1 MPEIPEIG
9 VGRIGV
15 PEIPTWRGIPP
26 QSIPSAPPV
35 TLMLGFP
42 LANIPGCV
50 ETRNSQPGNPD
61 AYSTDPKGNFTV
73 CDGTMPSFN
82 AMDITPGTLTY
93 ESTKPPAIDPTVE
106 PQSKPQKKKPAASQ
120 QPAKSPSPAASNPT
134 GIPNVDTELP
144 CPPPDAIPIG
154 AKNKLQ
160 TAVIT
165 GYVRIDG
172 ECKTQFESLDIP
184 AILGNHLPGSPVV
197 VTTAT
202 VAVVATT
209 AAVLAKPLG
218 DILLKVIK
226 PAVKKTI
233 KKIKE
238 KLGKKVAIESAWQR
252 RKYQRSLK
260 K

>member
-9 VGRIGV
+9 VGRVYV
-15 PEIPTWRGIPP
+15 PEIPAWRGIPP
-26 QSIPSAPPV
+26 QSLPQEPPI

-42 LANIPGCV
+42 VGDIPGCV
-50 ETRNSQPGNPD
+50 ETRNTQPGNAD
-61 AYSTDPKGNFTV
+61 AYTTDPKGNFTV
-73 CDGTMPSFN
+73 CDGTMPSFP
-82 AMDITPGTLTY
+82 AALDFTPGTLTY
-93 ESTKPPAIDPTVE
+93 GSAKPPAINPKE
-106 PQSKPQKKKPAASQ
+106 KPAASQ
-120 QPAKSPSPAASNPT
+120 QPAKSPSPEASNPT

-165 GYVRIDG
+165 GYKRVDG
-172 ECKTQFESLDIP
+172 ECKTQFKSLDIP

-202 VAVVATT
+202 IAVVATT

-226 PAVKKTI
+226 PLVKKNDQ
-233 KKIKE
+233 E
-238 KLGKKVAIESAWQR
+238 DQGEAGEEGCC
-252 RKYQRSLK
+252 
-260 K
+260 

>member
-1 MPEIPEIG
+1 

-26 QSIPSAPPV
+26 QSIPSEPPI

-42 LANIPGCV
+42 VGDIPGCV
-50 ETRNSQPGNPD
+50 ETRNTQPGNAD
-61 AYSTDPKGNFTV
+61 AYTTDPKGNFTV
-73 CDGTMPSFN
+73 CDGTMPSFP
-82 AMDITPGTLTY
+82 AALDFTPGTLTY
-93 ESTKPPAIDPTVE
+93 GSAKPPAIQPPKE
-106 PQSKPQKKKPAASQ
+106 EPAASQ
-120 QPAKSPSPAASNPT
+120 QPAQSPSPAASQLA

-160 TAVIT
+160 TAVII
-165 GYVRIDG
+165 GYERVDG
-172 ECKTQFESLDIP
+172 ECKAQFDPLDIP

-202 VAVVATT
+202 IAVIATT
-209 AAVLAKPLG
+209 AAIFAKPLG
-218 DILLKVIK
+218 DILLKTIK
-226 PAVKKTI
+226 PLVKKTV

-238 KLGKKVAIESAWQR
+238 KLGKTTAVESAWQR
-252 RKYQRSLK
+252 RKFQRTLK

>member
-1 MPEIPEIG
+1 M
-9 VGRIGV
+9 GRIGV
-15 PEIPTWRGIPP
+15 PEIPTWRSIQP
-26 QSIPSAPPV
+26 QSLPSEPPI

-42 LANIPGCV
+42 VGEVPGCV
-50 ETRNSQPGNPD
+50 ETRNSQPGNAD
-61 AYSTDPKGNFTV
+61 AYTTDPKGNFTV
-73 CDGTMPSFN
+73 CDGTMPSFP
-82 AMDITPGTLTY
+82 AALDFTPGTLTY
-93 ESTKPPAIDPTVE
+93 GSAKPPVIDPKEKPTGDK
-106 PQSKPQKKKPAASQ
+106 QS
-120 QPAKSPSPAASNPT
+120 AKSPSPAESPLA
-134 GIPNVDTELP
+134 GVPNVDTELP

-165 GYVRIDG
+165 GYKRVDG
-172 ECKTQFESLDIP
+172 ECKTQFKSLDIP
-184 AILGNHLPGSPVV
+184 TILGNHLPGSPVV

-202 VAVVATT
+202 IAVVATT

-226 PAVKKTI
+226 PTVKKTI

-238 KLGKKVAIESAWQR
+238 KLGKKVPIESAWQR
-252 RKYQRSLK
+252 RMFQRSLK

>member
-1 MPEIPEIG
+1 

-26 QSIPSAPPV
+26 QSIPSEPPV

-42 LANIPGCV
+42 LVDIPGCV
-50 ETRNSQPGNPD
+50 ETRNSQPGNLD
-61 AYSTDPKGNFTV
+61 AYTNDSRGNFTV

-93 ESTKPPAIDPTVE
+93 GSAKPPIIETPKE
-106 PQSKPQKKKPAASQ
+106 KPAASQ
-120 QPAKSPSPAASNPT
+120 QPAKSPLQSASNPT

-165 GYVRIDG
+165 GYKRVDG
-172 ECKTQFESLDIP
+172 ECKTQFKSLDIP
-184 AILGNHLPGSPVV
+184 TILGNHLPGSPVV

-202 VAVVATT
+202 IAVIATT

-238 KLGKKVAIESAWQR
+238 KTGKATPIESAWQR
-252 RKYQRSLK
+252 RKFQRSLK

>member
-1 MPEIPEIG
+1 VPEIPEIG

-15 PEIPTWRGIPP
+15 PEIPTWRSIPP
-26 QSIPSAPPV
+26 QSIPSEPPV
-35 TLMLGFP
+35 TLMLGLP
-42 LANIPGCV
+42 IVEMPGCV
-50 ETRNSQPGNPD
+50 ESRNAQPGNPD
-61 AYSTDPKGNFTV
+61 AYTNDPKGNFTV
-73 CDGTMPSFN
+73 CDGTMPSFP
-82 AMDITPGTLTY
+82 AALDFTPGTLTY
-93 ESTKPPAIDPTVE
+93 GSAKPPAIDPKE
-106 PQSKPQKKKPAASQ
+106 KPAASK
-120 QPAKSPSPAASNPT
+120 QPAQSPSPEASNPT

-165 GYVRIDG
+165 GYKRVDG
-172 ECKTQFESLDIP
+172 ECKTQFKSLDIP

-202 VAVVATT
+202 IAVVATT

-218 DILLKVIK
+218 DILLKTIK
-226 PAVKKTI
+226 PTVKKTI

-238 KLGKKVAIESAWQR
+238 KLGKTTVVESAWQR
-252 RKYQRSLK
+252 RKFQRSLK

>member
-1 MPEIPEIG
+1 
-9 VGRIGV
+9 
-15 PEIPTWRGIPP
+15 
-26 QSIPSAPPV
+26 
-35 TLMLGFP
+35 MLGFP
-42 LANIPGCV
+42 LVDLPGCV
-50 ETRNSQPGNPD
+50 ESRNSQPGNLD
-61 AYSTDPKGNFTV
+61 AYTNDSRGNFTV

-93 ESTKPPAIDPTVE
+93 GSTKPPVVNPTVE
-106 PQSKPQKKKPAASQ
+106 PQKKKPAASK
-120 QPAKSPSPAASNPT
+120 QPARSPSPEASNPT

-172 ECKTQFESLDIP
+172 ECKTQFKSLDIP

-202 VAVVATT
+202 IAVVATT

-238 KLGKKVAIESAWQR
+238 KLGKKVAVESAWQR
-252 RKYQRSLK
+252 RKFQRSLK

>member
-1 MPEIPEIG
+1 VPEIPEIG

-15 PEIPTWRGIPP
+15 PEIPTWTGIPP
-26 QSIPSAPPV
+26 QSIPSEPPI

-42 LANIPGCV
+42 LVDIPGCV
-50 ETRNSQPGNPD
+50 ETRNSQPGNET
-61 AYSTDPKGNFTV
+61 AYDNDPKGNFVV
-73 CDGTMPSFN
+73 CDGTMPSFP
-82 AMDITPGTLTY
+82 AALDFTPGTLTY
-93 ESTKPPAIDPTVE
+93 GSAKPPVIE
-106 PQSKPQKKKPAASQ
+106 PPKEKPAASQ
-120 QPAKSPSPAASNPT
+120 QPANPPSQSASNPT

-165 GYVRIDG
+165 GYKRVDG
-172 ECKTQFESLDIP
+172 ECKTQFKSLDIP
-184 AILGNHLPGSPVV
+184 TILGNHLPGSPVV

-202 VAVVATT
+202 IAVVATT

-226 PAVKKTI
+226 PTVKKTI

>member
-1 MPEIPEIG
+1 
-9 VGRIGV
+9 
-15 PEIPTWRGIPP
+15 
-26 QSIPSAPPV
+26 
-35 TLMLGFP
+35 MLGFP
-42 LANIPGCV
+42 VADVPGCV
-50 ETRNSQPGNPD
+50 ETRNAQPGND
-61 AYSTDPKGNFTV
+61 KAYDNDPRGNFVV
-73 CDGTMPSFN
+73 CDGTMPSYD

-93 ESTKPPAIDPTVE
+93 GSAKPPAINPKE
-106 PQSKPQKKKPAASQ
+106 KPAASQ
-120 QPAKSPSPAASNPT
+120 QPAQSPSPMASNPT

-165 GYVRIDG
+165 GYKRVDG
-172 ECKTQFESLDIP
+172 ECKTQFKSLDIP

-202 VAVVATT
+202 IAVVATT

-226 PAVKKTI
+226 PLVKKTI

-238 KLGKKVAIESAWQR
+238 KTGKATPIESAWQR
-252 RKYQRSLK
+252 RRFQRYLK

>member
-9 VGRIGV
+9 VGRVYV
-15 PEIPTWRGIPP
+15 PEIPAWRGIPP
-26 QSIPSAPPV
+26 QSIPQEPPI

-42 LANIPGCV
+42 VADIPGCV
-50 ETRNSQPGNPD
+50 ETRNAQPGNPD
-61 AYSTDPKGNFTV
+61 AYTNDPKGNFTV
-73 CDGTMPSFN
+73 CDGTMPSFP
-82 AMDITPGTLTY
+82 AALDFTPGTLTY
-93 ESTKPPAIDPTVE
+93 GSAKPPAIDPKE
-106 PQSKPQKKKPAASQ
+106 KPAASK
-120 QPAKSPSPAASNPT
+120 QPAQSPSPEASNPT
-134 GIPNVDTELP
+134 GIPKVDTELP

-165 GYVRIDG
+165 GYKRVDG
-172 ECKTQFESLDIP
+172 ECKTQFKSLDIP

-202 VAVVATT
+202 IAVVATT

-218 DILLKVIK
+218 DILLKTIK
-226 PAVKKTI
+226 PTVKKTI

-238 KLGKKVAIESAWQR
+238 KLGKKVAVESAWQR
-252 RKYQRSLK
+252 RKFQRSLRK
-260 K
+260 

>member
-1 MPEIPEIG
+1 MPEIPEVGVGSIG
-9 VGRIGV
+9 VGRVYV
-15 PEIPTWRGIPP
+15 PEIPAWRGIPP
-26 QSIPSAPPV
+26 QSIPQEPPI

-42 LANIPGCV
+42 VANIPGCV
-50 ETRNSQPGNPD
+50 ETRNAQPGNES
-61 AYSTDPKGNFTV
+61 AYDNDPKGNFVV

-82 AMDITPGTLTY
+82 AMDFTPGTLTY
-93 ESTKPPAIDPTVE
+93 GSAKPPAIDPKE
-106 PQSKPQKKKPAASQ
+106 KPAASQ
-120 QPAKSPSPAASNPT
+120 QPAKSPSPEASNPT
-134 GIPNVDTELP
+134 GIPNVDIDLP

-165 GYVRIDG
+165 GYKRVDG
-172 ECKTQFESLDIP
+172 ECKTQFKSLDIP

-202 VAVVATT
+202 IAAVATT
-209 AAVLAKPLG
+209 AAIFAKPLG
-218 DILLKVIK
+218 DILLKVVK
-226 PAVKKTI
+226 PIVKKTI

-238 KLGKKVAIESAWQR
+238 KLGKKVVVESAWQR
-252 RKYQRSLK
+252 RKFQRSLK

>member
-1 MPEIPEIG
+1 VPEIPEIG

-15 PEIPTWRGIPP
+15 PEIPTWRSIPP
-26 QSIPSAPPV
+26 QSIPSEPPI

-42 LANIPGCV
+42 VGDMPGCV

-61 AYSTDPKGNFTV
+61 AYTTDPKGNFTV
-73 CDGTMPSFN
+73 CDGTMPSFP
-82 AMDITPGTLTY
+82 AALDFTPGTLTY
-93 ESTKPPAIDPTVE
+93 GSAKPPAIEAPKE
-106 PQSKPQKKKPAASQ
+106 KPDASQ
-120 QPAKSPSPAASNPT
+120 QPAQSPPPAESPPP
-134 GIPNVDTELP
+134 GIPNLDTELP

-160 TAVIT
+160 TAVII
-165 GYVRIDG
+165 GYKRVDG
-172 ECKTQFESLDIP
+172 ECKTQFKSLDIP

-218 DILLKVIK
+218 DILLKTIK
-226 PAVKKTI
+226 PTVKKTI

-238 KLGKKVAIESAWQR
+238 KLGKTTVVESAWQR
-252 RKYQRSLK
+252 RKFQRSLK

>member
-1 MPEIPEIG
+1 
-9 VGRIGV
+9 
-15 PEIPTWRGIPP
+15 
-26 QSIPSAPPV
+26 
-35 TLMLGFP
+35 MLGFP
-42 LANIPGCV
+42 VANMPGCV
-50 ETRNSQPGNPD
+50 ETRNTQPGNKS
-61 AYSTDPKGNFTV
+61 AYNNDSRGNLVV
-73 CDGTMPSFN
+73 CDGTMPSYDPLDF
-82 AMDITPGTLTY
+82 TPGTLTY
-93 ESTKPPAIDPTVE
+93 GSAKPPAIQPPKEKTAGG
-106 PQSKPQKKKPAASQ
+106 PGQPKSPLPPAAA
-120 QPAKSPSPAASNPT
+120 PADSS
-134 GIPNVDTELP
+134 NVDTELP

-165 GYVRIDG
+165 GYKRVNG
-172 ECKTQFESLDIP
+172 KCKAQLDPLDIP

-202 VAVVATT
+202 IAVVATT

-226 PAVKKTI
+226 PLVKKTI

-238 KLGKKVAIESAWQR
+238 KLGQKIVVESAWQR
-252 RKYQRSLK
+252 RKFQRSLK

>member
-1 MPEIPEIG
+1 M
-9 VGRIGV
+9 GRIGV

-26 QSIPSAPPV
+26 QSIPSEPPI

-42 LANIPGCV
+42 LVDIPGCV
-50 ETRNSQPGNPD
+50 ETRNSQPGNLD
-61 AYSTDPKGNFTV
+61 AYTNDSRGNFTV

-93 ESTKPPAIDPTVE
+93 GSTKPPVVKTPKE
-106 PQSKPQKKKPAASQ
+106 KPAASQ

-165 GYVRIDG
+165 GYVRVDG
-172 ECKTQFESLDIP
+172 ECKTQFKSLDIP

-202 VAVVATT
+202 IAVVATT

-226 PAVKKTI
+226 PTVKKTI

-238 KLGKKVAIESAWQR
+238 KLGKKVAVESAWQR
-252 RKYQRSLK
+252 RKYQRSLRK
-260 K
+260 

>member
-1 MPEIPEIG
+1 
-9 VGRIGV
+9 
-15 PEIPTWRGIPP
+15 
-26 QSIPSAPPV
+26 
-35 TLMLGFP
+35 MLGLP
-42 LANIPGCV
+42 IVEIPGCV
-50 ETRNSQPGNPD
+50 ESRNSQPGNPD
-61 AYSTDPKGNFTV
+61 AYANDSRGNFTV

-93 ESTKPPAIDPTVE
+93 GSAKPPIIETPKE
-106 PQSKPQKKKPAASQ
+106 KPAASQ
-120 QPAKSPSPAASNPT
+120 QPAKSPSQSASNPT

-165 GYVRIDG
+165 GYKRVDG
-172 ECKTQFESLDIP
+172 ECKTQFKSLDIP

-202 VAVVATT
+202 IAVVATT

-226 PAVKKTI
+226 PTVKKTI

-238 KLGKKVAIESAWQR
+238 KLGKKVAVESAWQR

>member
-1 MPEIPEIG
+1 VPEIPEIG
-9 VGRIGV
+9 VGRVYV
-15 PEIPTWRGIPP
+15 PEIPVWRGIPP
-26 QSIPSAPPV
+26 QSIPQEPPI

-42 LANIPGCV
+42 VADIPGCV
-50 ETRNSQPGNPD
+50 ETRNTQPGNEK
-61 AYSTDPKGNFTV
+61 AYDNDPKGNFVV

-93 ESTKPPAIDPTVE
+93 GSAKPPAIEVPKE
-106 PQSKPQKKKPAASQ
+106 KPAASK
-120 QPAKSPSPAASNPT
+120 QPVKSPSPAASQLA

-165 GYVRIDG
+165 GYKRVDG
-172 ECKTQFESLDIP
+172 ECKAQFKPLDIP

-202 VAVVATT
+202 IAVVATT

-226 PAVKKTI
+226 PLVKKTI

-238 KLGKKVAIESAWQR
+238 KLGKTTAVESAWQR
-252 RKYQRSLK
+252 RKFQRSLK
-260 K
+260 N

>member
-9 VGRIGV
+9 IGRISV
-15 PEIPTWRGIPP
+15 PEIPEWRATSP
-26 QSIPSAPPV
+26 QSVPQEPPI

-42 LANIPGCV
+42 VAEIPGCV
-50 ETRNSQPGNPD
+50 ETRNIQPGNAR
-61 AYSTDPKGNFTV
+61 AYDNDPKGNIIV
-73 CDGTMPSFN
+73 CDGTMPSYDPINF
-82 AMDITPGTLTY
+82 TPGTLTY
-93 ESTKPPAIDPTVE
+93 GAAKPPAMDTP
-106 PQSKPQKKKPAASQ
+106 KKKPADK
-120 QPAKSPSPAASNPT
+120 QPAKSPSPSVPQSPD
-134 GIPNVDTELP
+134 IPNLDVELP

-165 GYVRIDG
+165 GYKRVDG
-172 ECKTQFESLDIP
+172 ECKTQFKSLDVP

-218 DILLKVIK
+218 DILLKTIK
-226 PAVKKTI
+226 PLVKKTI

-238 KLGKKVAIESAWQR
+238 KLGKTTVVESDWQR
-252 RKYQRSLK
+252 RRFQRSLK

>member
-1 MPEIPEIG
+1 VPEIPEIG
-9 VGRIGV
+9 VGRVYV

-26 QSIPSAPPV
+26 QSIPQEPPI

-42 LANIPGCV
+42 VADIPGCV
-50 ETRNSQPGNPD
+50 ETRSTQPGNAD
-61 AYSTDPKGNFTV
+61 AYTNDPKGNFVV
-73 CDGTMPSFN
+73 CDGTMPSYDALDF
-82 AMDITPGTLTY
+82 TPGTLTY
-93 ESTKPPAIDPTVE
+93 GPAKPPAVE
-106 PQSKPQKKKPAASQ
+106 APKEKPAESK
-120 QPAKSPSPAASNPT
+120 QPAKSPSPAASQLA
-134 GIPNVDTELP
+134 GVPNVDTELP

-165 GYVRIDG
+165 GYERIDG
-172 ECKTQFESLDIP
+172 ECKAQLDPLDIP
-184 AILGNHLPGSPVV
+184 AILGNHLPGTPVV

-202 VAVVATT
+202 IAAVATT
-209 AAVLAKPLG
+209 AAIFAKPLG

-226 PAVKKTI
+226 PLVKKTI

-238 KLGKKVAIESAWQR
+238 KLGKKNLVESAWQR
-252 RKYQRSLK
+252 RKFQRSLK

>member
-9 VGRIGV
+9 VGRVYV

-26 QSIPSAPPV
+26 QSIPQEPPI

-42 LANIPGCV
+42 VADIPGCV
-50 ETRNSQPGNPD
+50 ETRNTQPGNEK
-61 AYSTDPKGNFTV
+61 AYDNDPKGNFVV

-93 ESTKPPAIDPTVE
+93 GSAKPPVIETPE
-106 PQSKPQKKKPAASQ
+106 EKPAASK
-120 QPAKSPSPAASNPT
+120 QPARSPSPAASQLA
-134 GIPNVDTELP
+134 GVPNVDTELP

-165 GYVRIDG
+165 GYKRVDG
-172 ECKTQFESLDIP
+172 ECKAQLDPLDVPTI
-184 AILGNHLPGSPVV
+184 IGNYLPGGPVV

-202 VAVVATT
+202 IAAVATT
-209 AAVLAKPLG
+209 AAIFAKPLG
-218 DILLKVIK
+218 DILLKVVK
-226 PAVKKTI
+226 PIVKKTI

-238 KLGKKVAIESAWQR
+238 KLGKKVAVESAWQR
-252 RKYQRSLK
+252 RKFQRSLK

>member
-1 MPEIPEIG
+1 VPEIPEIG

-26 QSIPSAPPV
+26 QSIPSEPPI

-42 LANIPGCV
+42 VGDIPGCV
-50 ETRNSQPGNPD
+50 ETRNTQPGNAD
-61 AYSTDPKGNFTV
+61 AYTTDPKGNFTV
-73 CDGTMPSFN
+73 CDGTMPSFP
-82 AMDITPGTLTY
+82 AALEFTPGTLTY
-93 ESTKPPAIDPTVE
+93 GSAKPPAIDPKE
-106 PQSKPQKKKPAASQ
+106 KPDASQ
-120 QPAKSPSPAASNPT
+120 QPAQSPSPEASNPT
-134 GIPNVDTELP
+134 GIPNVDTDLP

-165 GYVRIDG
+165 GYKRVDG
-172 ECKTQFESLDIP
+172 ECQTQFKPLDIP

-202 VAVVATT
+202 IAVVATT

-218 DILLKVIK
+218 DILLKTIK
-226 PAVKKTI
+226 PTVKKTI

-238 KLGKKVAIESAWQR
+238 KLGKTTVIESAWQR
-252 RKYQRSLK
+252 RKFQRSLK